1 LALTSSPVVRT
12 SGSVSG
18 VSVIRLRRIGIM
30 GRLTDSTAELLD
42 TLDLRLTALT
52 FSEALILTR
61 FRVRGQALTLT
72 GVELING
79 LLKRRLTGGAVSLD
93 Q

>member
-1 LALTSSPVVRT
+1 
-12 SGSVSG
+12 
-18 VSVIRLRRIGIM
+18 M

-42 TLDLRLTALT
+42 ALDLRLTALT
-52 FSEALILTR
+52 FSKALILTC

-79 LLKRRLTGGAVSLD
+79 LLKRRLTGRTISLD

>member
-1 LALTSSPVVRT
+1 
-12 SGSVSG
+12 
-18 VSVIRLRRIGIM
+18 VIRLRRIGIM

-42 TLDLRLTALT
+42 ALDLRLTALT
-52 FSEALILTR
+52 FSKALILTR
-61 FRVRGQALTLT
+61 FGVRGQALTLT

-79 LLKRRLTGGAVSLD
+79 LLKRRLTRPAVSLD

>member
-1 LALTSSPVVRT
+1 
-12 SGSVSG
+12 
-18 VSVIRLRRIGIM
+18 VIRLRRIWIM
-30 GRLTDSTAELLD
+30 GHLTDSAAELLD
-42 TLDLRLTALT
+42 ALDLRLTALT

-79 LLKRRLTGGAVSLD
+79 LLKRRLTGGTISLD

>member
-1 LALTSSPVVRT
+1 
-12 SGSVSG
+12 
-18 VSVIRLRRIGIM
+18 M
-30 GRLTDSTAELLD
+30 GRLTDSAAELLD
-42 TLDLRLTALT
+42 ALDLRLTALT
-52 FSEALILTR
+52 FSKALILTR
-61 FRVRGQALTLT
+61 FGVRGQALTLT

>member
-52 FSEALILTR
+52 FSKALILTR
-61 FRVRGQALTLT
+61 FGVRGQALTLT

>member
-1 LALTSSPVVRT
+1 
-12 SGSVSG
+12 
-18 VSVIRLRRIGIM
+18 VIRLRRIGIM

-42 TLDLRLTALT
+42 ALDLRITAPT
-52 FSEALILTR
+52 FSKALILTR

-79 LLKRRLTGGAVSLD
+79 LLKRRLTGRTVSLD

>member
-1 LALTSSPVVRT
+1 
-12 SGSVSG
+12 
-18 VSVIRLRRIGIM
+18 M
-30 GRLTDSTAELLD
+30 GHLTDSAAELLD
-42 TLDLRLTALT
+42 ALDLRLTALT

-79 LLKRRLTGGAVSLD
+79 LLKRRLTGGTISLD